1 MQNQSIVSTGS
12 VYKGRTGMWLYLFHR
27 ITGVALFGYLLLH
40 IISTAL
46 ILAGPEV
53 YEGAEAIYKNF
64 YFRIGEVGLMAAV
77 LAHAINGLR
86 IIAVDLW
93 SKGSD
98 YQKALNITAMVV
110 FIAIFVP
117 TTYKM
122 IDSYFELCLEKSSAG
137 TTFVDCMVRPLPD
150 WKTK

>member
-1 MQNQSIVSTGS
+1 MLNRKIVSTGS
-12 VYKGRTGMWLYLFHR
+12 VYKGKTSMWLYIFHR
-27 ITGVALFGYLLLH
+27 VTGVALFGYLLLH

-46 ILAGPEV
+46 ILLGPEV

-64 YFRIGEVGLMAAV
+64 YFRLGEIGLMAAV

-86 IIAVDLW
+86 IITVDLW
-93 SKGSD
+93 SKGSE
-98 YQKALNITAMVV
+98 YQKKLNFISLLIFISV
-110 FIAIFVP
+110 FIP

-122 IDSYFELCLEKSSAG
+122 ISSYFELCIEKSSPG
-137 TTFVDCMVRPLPD
+137 TTVVDCMTRPLPD

>member
-1 MQNQSIVSTGS
+1 MQNQNIVSSGS
-12 VYKGRTGMWLYLFHR
+12 IYKGRTGMWLYLFHR

-46 ILAGPEV
+46 ILLGPEV

-98 YQKALNITAMVV
+98 YQKILNYAALVIF
-110 FIAIFVP
+110 FIIFIP
-117 TTYKM
+117 TTFKM
-122 IDSYFELCLEKSSAG
+122 INSYFDLCLEKSSEG
-137 TTFVDCMVRPLPD
+137 TTIVDCMVRPLPD
-150 WKTK
+150 WKSN

>member
-1 MQNQSIVSTGS
+1 M
-12 VYKGRTGMWLYLFHR
+12 
-27 ITGVALFGYLLLH
+27 LH

-64 YFRIGEVGLMAAV
+64 YFRLGEVGLMAAV

-93 SKGSD
+93 RKGSD
-98 YQKALNITAMVV
+98 YQKALNITSLVI
-110 FIAIFVP
+110 FIAIFIP

-137 TTFVDCMVRPLPD
+137 TTIVDCMVRPLPD

>member
-1 MQNQSIVSTGS
+1 MQNQSIVSAGS
-12 VYKGRTGMWLYLFHR
+12 VYKGRTSMWLYLFHR

-46 ILAGPEV
+46 ILLGPEV

-93 SKGSD
+93 AKGSD
-98 YQKALNITAMVV
+98 YQKSLNVIALITFLAV
-110 FIAIFVP
+110 FVP

-122 IDSYFELCLEKSSAG
+122 IDSYFEICLEKSSAG
-137 TTFVDCMVRPLPD
+137 TTIVDCMVRPLPD

>member
-1 MQNQSIVSTGS
+1 MAYQNIVSTGS

-64 YFRIGEVGLMAAV
+64 YFRLGEVGLMAAV

-98 YQKALNITAMVV
+98 YQRGLNITALV
-110 FIAIFVP
+110 ILLI
-117 TTYKM
+117 
-122 IDSYFELCLEKSSAG
+122 
-137 TTFVDCMVRPLPD
+137 LPFSI
-150 WKTK
+150 KKFGHEEEE

>member
-1 MQNQSIVSTGS
+1 MQNQNIVSSGS
-12 VYKGRTGMWLYLFHR
+12 IYKGRTGMWLYLFHR

-46 ILAGPEV
+46 ILLGPEV

-64 YFRIGEVGLMAAV
+64 YFRLGEVGLMAAV

-98 YQKALNITAMVV
+98 YQKILNYAALVIF
-110 FIAIFVP
+110 FIIFIP
-117 TTYKM
+117 TTFKM
-122 IDSYFELCLEKSSAG
+122 INSYFDLCLEKSSEG
-137 TTFVDCMVRPLPD
+137 TTIVDCMVRPLPD
-150 WKTK
+150 WKSN

>member
-1 MQNQSIVSTGS
+1 
-12 VYKGRTGMWLYLFHR
+12 MWLYLFHR

-46 ILAGPEV
+46 ILAGPEI

-86 IIAVDLW
+86 IITVDLW

-98 YQKALNITAMVV
+98 YQKALNITAL
-110 FIAIFVP
+110 FIFVAIFVP
-117 TTYKM
+117 TTVKM

-137 TTFVDCMVRPLPD
+137 TTIVDCMVRPLPD

>member
-1 MQNQSIVSTGS
+1 
-12 VYKGRTGMWLYLFHR
+12 
-27 ITGVALFGYLLLH
+27 
-40 IISTAL
+40 
-46 ILAGPEV
+46 LAGPEI

-122 IDSYFELCLEKSSAG
+122 IDSYFEVCLEKSSAG
-137 TTFVDCMVRPLPD
+137 TTVVDCMVRPLPD

>member
-1 MQNQSIVSTGS
+1 MDNRPLSPHLT
-12 VYKGRTGMWLYLFHR
+12 VYKAQITSVLSIFHR

-46 ILAGPEV
+46 ILAGPEI

-64 YFRIGEVGLMAAV
+64 YFRLGEVGLMAAV

-86 IIAVDLW
+86 IITVDLW

-98 YQKALNITAMVV
+98 YQKSLNIVALLI
-110 FIAIFVP
+110 FIGIFVP
-117 TTYKM
+117 TTYQM
-122 IDSYFELCLEKSSAG
+122 ITSYFDICIEKSSAG
-137 TTFVDCMVRPLPD
+137 TTIVDCMVRPLPD
-150 WKTK
+150 WKSK